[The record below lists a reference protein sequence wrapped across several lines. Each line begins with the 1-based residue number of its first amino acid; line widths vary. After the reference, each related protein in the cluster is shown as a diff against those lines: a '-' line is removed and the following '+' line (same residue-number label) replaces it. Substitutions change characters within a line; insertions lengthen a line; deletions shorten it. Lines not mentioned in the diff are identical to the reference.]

1 MPKIS
6 IILPTFNVEKYIAKA
21 LESCINQ
28 TFKDIEIIVV
38 DDCGSDKSIDI
49 AKEYSKK
56 DKRIKIIHNEKNL
69 GLLRAR
75 YEGVK
80 VANSLYIMFLDPDD
94 YLELE
99 ACEEVSKYLDQNNDL
114 ICFNFTKIYNQEKK
128 DLCFYYINGN
138 YNISEFR
145 YFLFTRYPYM
155 QWNIW
160 AKVLKKEKYL
170 NAYKLLEIS
179 DNDKINMAEDAF
191 LYIFYLPLCNYI
203 QTLDKSLINYCILDN
218 SLSNGLT
225 SDKLL
230 KIVYDMRYLYKRIQ
244 TIKKKNKKLFSQY
257 KGLYDCF
264 SMAFEREI
272 YAYYFTY
279 LKDKERYNIFH
290 RIFKKYLKIKNLIF
304 QKIYLIFL

>member
-80 VANSLYIMFLDPDD
+80 AANSLYIMFLDPDD

-128 DLCFYYINGN
+128 
-138 YNISEFR
+138 
-145 YFLFTRYPYM
+145 
-155 QWNIW
+155 
-160 AKVLKKEKYL
+160 
-170 NAYKLLEIS
+170 
-179 DNDKINMAEDAF
+179 
-191 LYIFYLPLCNYI
+191 
-203 QTLDKSLINYCILDN
+203 
-218 SLSNGLT
+218 
-225 SDKLL
+225 
-230 KIVYDMRYLYKRIQ
+230 
-244 TIKKKNKKLFSQY
+244 
-257 KGLYDCF
+257 
-264 SMAFEREI
+264 I
-272 YAYYFTY
+272 YVF
-279 LKDKERYNIFH
+279 I
-290 RIFKKYLKIKNLIF
+290 I
-304 QKIYLIFL
+304 